1 MITNKGIGYFTH
13 EDSVHY
19 YEMIA
24 REHTNSKLIVIDL
37 TPGKS
42 LSVDKDYI

>member
-1 MITNKGIGYFTH
+1 
-13 EDSVHY
+13 
-19 YEMIA
+19 MIA